1 MTRSTETEE
10 QEPERSMVDQEQER
24 RISRDS
30 LALRVTMLTILQL
43 PEERAV
49 EAGRQPSLQPQG
61 TPRATCLGEVIS
73 GWSSL
78 QAELQPRFQLPRLSR
93 SRKQQPRTC
102 FKVGPDWNGSTLQKQ
117 ISGHWATYYSYK
129 SFLKYWTVV
138 DENQAHK
145 ETQLHE

>member
-1 MTRSTETEE
+1 
-10 QEPERSMVDQEQER
+10 MVDQEQER

-30 LALRVTMLTILQL
+30 LALRVTDTYN
-43 PEERAV
+43 PVAP
-49 EAGRQPSLQPQG
+49 GRESNGSQKAALSAALG
-61 TPRATCLGEVIS
+61 NPRATCSGEVIS

-93 SRKQQPRTC
+93 SRKSQPRTC
-102 FKVGPDWNGSTLQKQ
+102 FKVGPDWNASTLQKQ
-117 ISGHWATYYSYK
+117 ISGHWATYCSYK